1 MPLDRFTIIQQPKGR
16 FHSESGLF
24 YFLLFHPIGIFTM
37 PKKSTWETVADL
49 AVVGTYLYSRMNQDF
64 LSSYYHE
71 FKEPALTHRRFKH
84 RDIVPLIQKLPFPN
98 QLIGE
103 STEGRSIHQV
113 TIGNGPKKILLWS
126 QMHGDEPTAT
136 MALFDLFRFFASSN
150 PIFAELRTLLTT
162 ELTLYFVPMLN
173 PDGAERYI
181 RRTAL
186 EIDMNR
192 DALALQCP
200 ESRLLKKLQQEL
212 QPLFAFNLHDQG
224 TRYSAGASGKQATLS
239 FLATAYNPAREWNEV
254 RTRSRQVISGMNTYL
269 QKLIPGH
276 IGRYSDEFEPRA
288 FGDNIQKWGSSLIL
302 IESGGYKDDREKQ
315 FIRQLNF
322 LTLLEGLRLI
332 AKDEYSDYTLADYE
346 SIPQNGRAL
355 FDFILRDIQFTYR
368 GKTLKKDIAININ
381 ETFKSTPPYY
391 GLYGSVEEVGDLS
404 TFFGIKELAS
414 QNLSFRSLNEYPQWA
429 KKVKSIPKGS
439 QLLGKQANFALVQGN
454 TLKYVV
460 INGQMESV

>member
-1 MPLDRFTIIQQPKGR
+1 MPTKR
-16 FHSESGLF
+16 
-24 YFLLFHPIGIFTM
+24 
-37 PKKSTWETVADL
+37 TWQTAADL
-49 AVVGTYLYSRMNQDF
+49 AVLGTYLFTRMNQDF

-71 FKEPALTHRRFKH
+71 FKEPALTKRRFKH
-84 RDIVPLIQKLPFPN
+84 QDIVPLLQKLPFS
-98 QLIGE
+98 QQIIGE

-113 TIGNGPKKILLWS
+113 TLGKGPKKILLWS

-136 MALFDLFRFFASSN
+136 MAMFDIFRFFASSN
-150 PIFAELRTLLTT
+150 PIFAELRELLTH

-173 PDGAERYI
+173 PDGAERYM

-200 ESRLLKKLQQEL
+200 ESRLLKQLILEL

-224 TRYSAGASGKQATLS
+224 TRYSAGASAKQATIS

-269 QKLIPGH
+269 QGLIPGH

-322 LTLLEGLRLI
+322 LAILEGLRLI
-332 AKDEYSDYTLADYE
+332 AKNEYTQYTLTDYE
-346 SIPQNGRAL
+346 AIPQNGRAI
-355 FDFILRDIQFTYR
+355 FDWIVRDIQFTYR
-368 GKTLKKDIAININ
+368 GKTIRKDIAFNLH
-381 ETFKSTPPYY
+381 EAYKSAPPYFSLN
-391 GLYGSVEEVGDLS
+391 GTIEEVGDLS
-404 TFFGIKELAS
+404 TFYGLKELPP
-414 QNLSFRSLNEYPQWA
+414 QNLAFRSLKEYPEWA
-429 KKVKSIPKGS
+429 KKVKSMPTGN

-460 INGQMESV
+460 INGQVEKV

>member
-1 MPLDRFTIIQQPKGR
+1 MSHQN
-16 FHSESGLF
+16 
-24 YFLLFHPIGIFTM
+24 
-37 PKKSTWETVADL
+37 TWETVADL
-49 AVVGTYLYSRMNQDF
+49 AVVGTYLYTCMNQDF

-84 RDIVPLIQKLPFPN
+84 RDIIPLLQKLPFPT
-98 QLIGE
+98 QTIGE

-113 TIGNGPKKILLWS
+113 TIGQGPKKILLWS

-136 MALFDLFRFFASSN
+136 MALFDIFRFFASKN
-150 PIFAELRTLLTT
+150 PIFAELRTRLTE

-173 PDGAERYI
+173 PDGAERYM

-200 ESRLLKKLQQEL
+200 ESRILKQLQQNL

-224 TRYSAGASGKQATLS
+224 TRYSAGATGKQATLS
-239 FLATAYNPAREWNEV
+239 FLATAYNPEREWNDV
-254 RTRSRQVISGMNTYL
+254 RTRSRQVISGMNSYV
-269 QKLIPGH
+269 QGLIPGH
-276 IGRYSDEFEPRA
+276 VGRYSDEFEPRA

-322 LTLLEGLRLI
+322 LTILEGLRLI
-332 AKDEYSDYTLADYE
+332 AQNEYTGYSLTDYE
-346 SIPQNGRAL
+346 SIPQNGRSL
-355 FDFILRDIQFTYR
+355 FDLIIRDVQFTFR
-368 GKTLKKDIAININ
+368 GKTIKKDIAINLN
-381 ETFKSTPPYY
+381 ETFKSTPPFY
-391 GLYGSVEEVGDLS
+391 GLYGSVDEIGDLS
-404 TFFGIKELAS
+404 TFYGINELGP
-414 QNLSFRSLNEYPQWA
+414 QNLAFRSLSDYPNWA
-429 KKVKSIPKGS
+429 KKAKSTPKGS
-439 QLLGKQANFALVQGN
+439 QLLGKQANFALVQEN

-460 INGQMESV
+460 INGQVEKV